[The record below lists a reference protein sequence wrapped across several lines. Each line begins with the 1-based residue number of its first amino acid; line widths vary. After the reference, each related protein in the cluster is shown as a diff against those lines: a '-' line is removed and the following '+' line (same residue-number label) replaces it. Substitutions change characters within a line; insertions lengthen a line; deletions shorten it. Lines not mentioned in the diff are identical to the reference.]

1 MKHQKLR
8 LPKRRRRLGLFFKE
22 RKKSDARFCC
32 TFFESY
38 ACKISSRIF
47 LARAK
52 IAEIHIAVAELF
64 LFNCGAN
71 ESTRFTTLAPY
82 CGYNFNFC
90 GGLILTET
98 YLFFTVFV
106 FVDGHF
112 VGGIDNPLLR
122 LLFSRADHSRIPCCH
137 VQRTTTIWTRTKP
150 QFRCR

>member
-1 MKHQKLR
+1 MQDFAALFLR
-8 LPKRRRRLGLFFKE
+8 AMHAKFHLVFFSE
-22 RKKSDARFCC
+22 GQD
-32 TFFESY
+32 
-38 ACKISSRIF
+38 SRN
-47 LARAK
+47 
-52 IAEIHIAVAELF
+52 IAVAELF

-90 GGLILTET
+90 GGWILTKT

-122 LLFSRADHSRIPCCH
+122 LLFSRTDHSRIPCCH

-150 QFRCR
+150 